1 MNPSNGLSNAKL
13 QLANAG
19 TGDVLSGKTF
29 YSGDKSL
36 KTGTMTNRG
45 AWGTTIAAGSS
56 VTIPAGYH
64 SGSGIVTANR
74 ENKKEWI
81 YYCGIDTNSTYVVV
95 GNSSWLSAY
104 SRSSVIFSKSGT
116 VRINMYILTSG
127 EYYSVYI
134 NYNGSTLLKTEGHEG
149 NKSYNNAIYVTAGS
163 SISIS
168 IGGGYT
174 CTLFMSI
181 HEE

>member
-1 MNPSNGLSNAKL
+1 MPDNLLSIAPR
-13 QLANAG
+13 
-19 TGDVLSGKTF
+19 GK
-29 YSGDKSL
+29 
-36 KTGTMTNRG
+36 NNG
-45 AWGTTIAAGSS
+45 AWSTTINPGEY
-56 VTIPAGYH
+56 VTIPKGYH
-64 SGSGIVTANR
+64 NGSGKVTANR

-81 YYCGIDTNSTYVVV
+81 YYCGIDTGSTYMVV

-104 SRSSVIFSKSGT
+104 SRSSVRFSKSGT

-134 NYNGSTLLKTEGHEG
+134 KYNGSTLLKTEGHEG

-168 IGGGYT
+168 IGGTYL